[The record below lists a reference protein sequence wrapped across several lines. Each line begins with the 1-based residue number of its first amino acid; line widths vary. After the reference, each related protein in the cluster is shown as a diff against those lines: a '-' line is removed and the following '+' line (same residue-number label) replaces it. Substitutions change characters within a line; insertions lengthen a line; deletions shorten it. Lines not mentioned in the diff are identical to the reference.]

1 MDARKRTSGLT
12 LRKVS
17 NARFAVA
24 HAARSGLRE
33 PKYLLPA
40 PHRLPN
46 RIAFSAGSEAAI
58 TELFKHRQANRTRQ
72 AKAAKASSFL
82 EGVLVLPAMDDPS
95 TYAGRM
101 AQRLEEWRKAFEQ
114 ATGCT
119 VLHIAIHLD
128 EGHTDEAGQVHLNTH
143 AHALIDRTLSIGS
156 MWKPNRQELA
166 HVQDLT
172 AHSLGMPRGST
183 IRQRNGAPARKH
195 IPHQVYRRMKE
206 NEAPSPLPGNLRQ
219 QNKAL
224 SATAEAAST
233 QAKDAGLK
241 AAYSYLRGFLKASGI
256 ATQEAYQALKL
267 RNEAKDDAIKA
278 WAKAAELGQM
288 DAHALLLVL
297 AGLDAQSAQE
307 ASNATANGCLEGQ
320 PAPHLPSD
328 KKPRGL
334 IRWHQQGRDLYLLP
348 ERDPVHGRLAF
359 EDKGQSINLRITS
372 DIALMNALALA
383 AMKWPNGFACNGT
396 PEFQAKAGQMAQAM
410 CIKMESTL
418 RSQPRF
424 GL

>member
-46 RIAFSAGSEAAI
+46 RIVFSADSEAAI
-58 TELFKHRQANRTRQ
+58 TALFKHRQANRSRQ

-82 EGVLVLPAMDDPS
+82 EGVLVLPPMDDPS
-95 TYAGRM
+95 TYTDRM
-101 AQRLEEWRKAFEQ
+101 AKHLEGWRKAFEQ

-128 EGHTDEAGQVHLNTH
+128 EGHTDETGQVHLNTH
-143 AHALIDRTLSIGS
+143 AHALIDRTLNNGR

-183 IRQRNGAPARKH
+183 IAQRNGAPARKH
-195 IPHQVYRRMKE
+195 IPHQVYRRIKE
-206 NEAPSPLPGNLRQ
+206 NEAPSPALENLRQ

-224 SATAEAAST
+224 SATAEVAST

-241 AAYSYLRGFLKASGI
+241 AAYGYLRGFLKASGI
-256 ATQEAYQALKL
+256 ATQEAYQALKQ
-267 RNEAKDDAIKA
+267 RNENKDETLKA
-278 WAKAAELGQM
+278 WAKATELGQM

-307 ASNATANGCLEGQ
+307 ASSATANGCLEGQ
-320 PAPHLPSD
+320 PAPHLPND

-348 ERDPVHGRLAF
+348 ERHPVHGRLAF
-359 EDKGQSINLRITS
+359 EDKGSSINLRMTN

-383 AMKWPNGFACNGT
+383 SMKWPNGFTCNGT
-396 PEFQAKAGQMAQAM
+396 PEFQAKAEQMAKAM
-410 CIKMESTL
+410 GVQMKVSPL
-418 RSQPRF
+418 LHRRP
-424 GL
+424 